1 MKLSEKEQEELISGC
16 ANGDR
21 KYQQIVFKM
30 YYGKMMGVCMRYAK
44 DQDTAQ
50 DIVQDGFIKVF
61 DKVKGFNGK
70 GSFEGWI
77 RRIMVNT
84 AIDFFRKK
92 KKDFILLED
101 DSRVEQQEED
111 LDIFDDDSDAFYGIK
126 PAQVMEA
133 MHKLSPAY
141 KTVFNLYVVENYT
154 HAEIAEML
162 EISVGTSKSNLSKA
176 KLNLKKILLNNET
189 KQL

>member
-1 MKLSEKEQEELISGC
+1 MKLSEKEQEELIDGC
-16 ANGDR
+16 VNGDR

-61 DKVKGFNGK
+61 EKVNKFNK
-70 GSFEGWI
+70 EGSFEGWI

-101 DSRVEQQEED
+101 DSRIKQED
-111 LDIFDDDSDAFYGIK
+111 DVDIFNEDSGAFYGIK
-126 PAQVMEA
+126 PAMVMEA
-133 MHKLSPAY
+133 MAKLSPAY

-162 EISVGTSKSNLSKA
+162 GVSVGTSKSNLSKA